1 MHQSLSAYKGEQ
13 SGIDIDSAYLFKIL
27 ETTTSYV
34 NHSKKTNIRQGKR
47 MKFHLHRSN

>member
-1 MHQSLSAYKGEQ
+1 MHHSLSAYKSEQ
-13 SGIDIDSAYLFKIL
+13 SGIVDSAYLFKIL

-47 MKFHLHRSN
+47 MKFHLQRSN

>member
-1 MHQSLSAYKGEQ
+1 MHQSLSAYKSEQ
-13 SGIDIDSAYLFKIL
+13 SGIESIPLIYLR

-47 MKFHLHRSN
+47 MKFHLQRSN